1 MPPEIPETRAAAE
14 LQWTRPKS
22 AGSWNGGAGCQFKW
36 DSNFLGNTYTQ
47 CGMQKSLP
55 GGGQAGGHIYSYTYI
70 TAPRLDA
77 PKNHRGIVAAI
88 HVPSEN

>member
-47 CGMQKSLP
+47 CGTAGVIAFKARQRKSR
-55 GGGQAGGHIYSYTYI
+55 GKAGKAGKAARA
-70 TAPRLDA
+70 TATVTQPSVTPCL
-77 PKNHRGIVAAI
+77 VA
-88 HVPSEN
+88 